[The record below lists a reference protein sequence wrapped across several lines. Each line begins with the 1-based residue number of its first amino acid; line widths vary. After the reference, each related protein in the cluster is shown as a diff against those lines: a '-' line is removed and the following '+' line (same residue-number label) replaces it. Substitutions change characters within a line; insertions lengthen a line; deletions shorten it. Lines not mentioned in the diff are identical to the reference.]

1 MSITFYLREIY
12 HEFLLV
18 MYMFLVEE
26 KHNNSEND
34 QLICCILKQQAGRIL
49 PYFRTT
55 IDCYYLCKCSI
66 SYVLS
71 SELWIDEMLIC

>member
-18 MYMFLVEE
+18 MYMFIVEE

-34 QLICCILKQQAGRIL
+34 QLICCILKQQVDFTSPEEFCHIL
-49 PYFRTT
+49 ELR
-55 IDCYYLCKCSI
+55 SI
-66 SYVLS
+66 AIICTNVLS
-71 SELWIDEMLIC
+71 LMY